1 MHEFCRRRNRI
12 NVQELTILTFI
23 PAWKRRHITRL
34 CFDGLKRVQAAAP
47 KALTFHTLITVSN
60 DEDEALAHKY
70 GFDTCRTD
78 NKPVGRKFNTGM
90 LHALENY
97 TFDYAMQL
105 NSDDIL
111 STDFWKL
118 FEIPLTN
125 TMHFF
130 GVDRVYFYDSETGDI
145 REFLYSLGC
154 GIRFIRRDVIEESGF
169 VDDCFELWPDEANAG
184 LDMKSED
191 NINQRGNYGQF
202 LIRNKAVQRPVV
214 VDIKS
219 AINIHPFNEFKHAK
233 RLSDA
238 HRADVLRR
246 FPELKELEYAKHTK
260 ETASKKLHG

>member
-1 MHEFCRRRNRI
+1 M
-12 NVQELTILTFI
+12 
-23 PAWKRRHITRL
+23 
-34 CFDGLKRVQAAAP
+34 QAAAP
-47 KALTFHTLITVSN
+47 NALTFHTLITVSS
-60 DEDEALAHKY
+60 DEDEALAQEY
-70 GFDTCRTD
+70 GFDTFRTD
-78 NKPVGRKFNTGM
+78 NKPLGRKFNAGM
-90 LHALENY
+90 LHALERY

-105 NSDDIL
+105 NSDDLL

-118 FEIPLTN
+118 FEVPLTN

-169 VDDCFELWPDEANAG
+169 VDDQFELWPNEFNAG
-184 LDMKSED
+184 LDHASEE
-191 NINQRGNYGQF
+191 NINVRGNYAQY

-219 AINIHPFNEFKHAK
+219 DVNIHPFSEFKHAK
-233 RLSDA
+233 RLTPA

-246 FPELKELEYAKHTK
+246 FPELKELDYATYTK
-260 ETASKKLHG
+260 EATGKKLRG